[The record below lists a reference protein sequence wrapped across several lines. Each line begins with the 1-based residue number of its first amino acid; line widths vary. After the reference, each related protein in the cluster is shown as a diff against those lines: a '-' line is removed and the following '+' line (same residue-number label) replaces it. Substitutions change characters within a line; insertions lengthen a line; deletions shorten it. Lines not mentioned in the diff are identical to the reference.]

1 MDMKFDC
8 VYSGFLAS
16 SEQIDHCLEFFEAF
30 PDALK
35 VVDPVM
41 GDGGKAYKTYTKELC
56 SRMVELVKVADI
68 SRLTSQ
74 RRLYFLV
81 RNILRLQCAALR

>member
-1 MDMKFDC
+1 MLLSD
-8 VYSGFLAS
+8 G
-16 SEQIDHCLEFFEAF
+16 SEYRIGCRHDHCLEFFEAF

-56 SRMVELVKVADI
+56 SRMVELAVFH
-68 SRLTSQ
+68 T
-74 RRLYFLV
+74 
-81 RNILRLQCAALR
+81 CAE